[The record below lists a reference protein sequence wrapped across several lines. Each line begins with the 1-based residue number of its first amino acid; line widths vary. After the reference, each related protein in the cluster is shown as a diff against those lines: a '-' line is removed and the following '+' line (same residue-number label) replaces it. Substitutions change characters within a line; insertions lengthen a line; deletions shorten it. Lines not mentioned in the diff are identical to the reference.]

1 VLLGA
6 LMVVA
11 VPVYWMNPCD
21 MFENA
26 DFYAC
31 IEQKYPEKYYF
42 EMVPEM
48 AQQPQHQYLPVY
60 FGNICLR
67 FLPVSSLRFF
77 I

>member
-1 VLLGA
+1 
-6 LMVVA
+6 
-11 VPVYWMNPCD
+11 
-21 MFENA
+21 MFENV
-26 DFYAC
+26 DFFRFAG

-67 FLPVSSLRFF
+67 FLPVSSLETFLFVKF
-77 I
+77 IAINY